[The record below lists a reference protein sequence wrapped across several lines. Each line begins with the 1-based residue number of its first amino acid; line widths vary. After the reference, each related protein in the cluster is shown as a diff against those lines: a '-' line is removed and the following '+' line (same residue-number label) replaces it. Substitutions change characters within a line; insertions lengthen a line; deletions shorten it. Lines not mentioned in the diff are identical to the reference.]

1 MALMHDHDKGLAFD
15 LPKLISRRRALG
27 VLAGS
32 MTTAALAAC
41 GGGRA
46 SSDGSSSSATATASA
61 GGQIPEETAGPY
73 PGDGS
78 NGPERPRRERRGAQ

>member
-41 GGGRA
+41 GGGG
-46 SSDGSSSSATATASA
+46 SSSSSSSATTTASA
-61 GGQIPEETAGPY
+61 DGQIPEETAGPY

-78 NGPERPRRERRGAQ
+78 NGPERPRRERRRAQ